1 MDQLYKLKDTVF
13 GYLSPKRSAEPSGPD
28 PKRRRTV
35 GPGTPSKDIAGE
47 RVYQPMSEPRGE
59 KAQAAVYRRVTT
71 KYFSRSDTNPRKRG
85 REDDKEDNDLAEGE
99 QLVDGD
105 EDDEMNLDN
114 SGEVASSLGPEDSPS
129 QITSNGD
136 DDEEEE
142 DEDEDEGEEYNDEEE
157 VELPQDEEASARE
170 KVQEYLARQAEL
182 ALKKEAIEEVK
193 LKGDWHPS
201 EVFLFERL
209 SLRSFEELIPREWQI
224 DFRTLPEDLFN
235 ENKDK
240 VLINYNCSPSYHG
253 KLFRDCNW
261 CK

>member
-114 SGEVASSLGPEDSPS
+114 SGEVASKIGRAH
-129 QITSNGD
+129 
-136 DDEEEE
+136 
-142 DEDEDEGEEYNDEEE
+142 
-157 VELPQDEEASARE
+157 V
-170 KVQEYLARQAEL
+170 
-182 ALKKEAIEEVK
+182 
-193 LKGDWHPS
+193 
-201 EVFLFERL
+201 
-209 SLRSFEELIPREWQI
+209 
-224 DFRTLPEDLFN
+224 
-235 ENKDK
+235 
-240 VLINYNCSPSYHG
+240 
-253 KLFRDCNW
+253 
-261 CK
+261 